1 MRGALAPGIP
11 FPTDE
16 NATLTPQD
24 LLAYRQALRI
34 VHHVA
39 GRIRLRIGPALYGRL
54 AAVNGNG
61 VQGLLQSLDGIRGF
75 RVNAAA
81 ATVVIEYDPGRL
93 APGLWEALLEGSDDE
108 AEQVL
113 GRLLSQYGHG
123 QATRHAGGTA
133 RE

>member
-1 MRGALAPGIP
+1 MPILTDPTANSELMARALA
-11 FPTDE
+11 F
-16 NATLTPQD
+16 
-24 LLAYRQALRI
+24 RQALSV

-39 GRIRLRIGPALYGRL
+39 GRIRLRVAPVLYGRL

-75 RVNAAA
+75 RVNPAA

-93 APGLWEALLEGSDDE
+93 APGFWEALLEGSDDE

-113 GRLLSQYGHG
+113 GRLLSQYGDTQTPGH
-123 QATRHAGGTA
+123 TTGGTG